1 MKREGFN
8 SKIGAIA
15 AAAGSAVGLGN
26 IWRFPYVTGENGGAA
41 FLLLYLIFMIL
52 IALPVLMSEF
62 SIGRMTG
69 KPVTDAFRQIS
80 PKGHWYLIGFSGVV
94 CAFVIMSFY
103 NVVAGW
109 TMYYVY
115 LSVTGK
121 LQDLTTAEVSQTF
134 HNTVSDPTIS
144 IFWMVIMLSLTG
156 YVVARGV
163 SGGIEKYSKI
173 LMPVL
178 LLLIIVVCIRSITLD
193 TECKGISFLLAPDFS
208 KLSIKSVLEALGQA
222 FFSLSLGMGTM
233 TTYGSYIS
241 RKQNLPKSA
250 MSVAII
256 DFFIAFLAGLMI
268 FPCAFACGVNPGS
281 GPGLVFETLP
291 NVFNQMPMGWIISIV
306 FFLLLVVAAVT
317 SSISMLEV
325 LVDFLLSKYNMKRPR
340 ATVFA
345 ITLTII
351 LGIGCA
357 TFSPMLDFFDNLS
370 ANVMLPLGG
379 FFIILSV
386 PVCIGAKK
394 MRAEMEAHGGK
405 FKLFPVFYFLAKYI
419 APWAILFIF
428 VSKML
433 SWFGIELFD

>member
-8 SKIGAIA
+8 SKAGAIA

-41 FLLLYLIFMIL
+41 FLLLYVLFMVL

-69 KPVTDAFRQIS
+69 KPVTDAFKTLS
-80 PKGHWYLIGFSGVV
+80 PKGYWYGIGFSGVV

-115 LSVTGK
+115 LSLTGK
-121 LQDLTTAEVSQTF
+121 LQGLNPEEVSQTF
-134 HNTVSDPTIS
+134 EHTMSDPLIS
-144 IFWMVIMLSLTG
+144 IFWMIIMLSLTG
-156 YVVARGV
+156 YVVAHGV
-163 SGGIEKYSKI
+163 SKGIERYSKI
-173 LMPVL
+173 LMPIL
-178 LLLIIVVCIRSITLD
+178 LFLIIVVCVRSISLD
-193 TECKGISFLLAPDFS
+193 AENKGIYFLLAPDFS

-250 MSVAII
+250 MSVAMI

-268 FPCAFACGVNPGS
+268 FPCAFACDVNPGS

-291 NVFNQMPMGWIISIV
+291 NVFNQMPMGYLISIV

-325 LVDFLLSKYNMKRPR
+325 LVDFLLSRYNMKRPR
-340 ATVFA
+340 ATVLA
-345 ITLTII
+345 VSLTII

-370 ANVMLPLGG
+370 ANVLLPLGG
-379 FFIILSV
+379 FFIILFV
-386 PVCIGAKK
+386 PLCIGAKK
-394 MRAEMEAHGGK
+394 MREEMEAHGGK
-405 FKLFPVFYFLAKYI
+405 FKLFPAFYFLAKWV

-428 VSKML
+428 ISKML
-433 SWFGIELFD
+433 SWMGIELFA